1 MINNLNKNHLL
12 IIFMLFILCIL
23 YLKKQET
30 FQNFN
35 RNAFNYNGLV
45 NYNFEPYIYKEKTIS
60 ELHIITE
67 NILEEINKKTNSNLK
82 LGKSLSNYDNINIEK
97 LGKNTNRYLID
108 VFVSDIKDDY
118 TLRLLMDFDFNKKTK
133 EINVNKI
140 TKSNASRLN
149 LNNDEI
155 KSTDFVVNGYNED
168 KIDFSKFKNQIIPYR
183 QPDMYKK
190 DIMPLLFQEK
200 KCNIKCNNNVK
211 CWNCDGIRNQN
222 PKQCNCDNTL
232 HTAPLLTEPTFYKS
246 LHNKSNDNEW
256 LFSPTRVNLAH
267 NY

>member
-60 ELHIITE
+60 ELHIIVE

-97 LGKNTNRYLID
+97 IDRNTKRYLID
-108 VFVSDIKDDY
+108 VFVNDVKDDY
-118 TLRLLMDFDFNKKTK
+118 TLRLLMDFNFNKKTK

-149 LNNDEI
+149 LNNNEI
-155 KSTDFVVNGYNED
+155 KNNDFIVNGYNED
-168 KIDFSKFKNQIIPYR
+168 KIDFSAFENKIITYR
-183 QPDMYKK
+183 QPQMYKE

-200 KCNIKCNNNVK
+200 KCKIKCNDIKNWDSN
-211 CWNCDGIRNQN
+211 GIQDKNIN
-222 PKQCNCDNTL
+222 KSILNTKV
-232 HTAPLLTEPTFYKS
+232 HSVPLLTGQHFYKS
-246 LHNKSNDNEW
+246 LYNKSNENEW